1 MLDCHMMSDVIDP
14 DIMNLCITLDQFV
27 RVPLISVNLT
37 TVISTIREFGT
48 KPVWN
53 DNRSSSAN
61 TSSTEDDISSTPVQ
75 ASKNFRTSGIMSIVF
90 PSLIGEDVTNLTVSM
105 SLTEKLN
112 DLSCPFTSSSVNIF
126 GYHVGDGG
134 RLLSIII
141 AANLSPLLFQT
152 KKAVLLL
159 GDGTGA
165 TSGSLATA
173 FPNLSIYITTLPSA
187 EKLTETLIPMEVALL
202 PTTISRRIHL
212 DLIQCCTEDIH
223 SPYYSSS
230 ISGYL
235 NDASVVVDWI
245 ISSIEFGPE
254 HAESHGLIL
263 NAILDLIMKLNPI
276 GQRNLIVKISF
287 SDIISRLDLLQRLA
301 GCYLKMGF
309 RNTPLVHFD
318 GTWTYLICIGIQI
331 NAVSFLSTPIITK
344 ISRKT
349 VISVTQLIRKHN
361 KALEYSSALRAP
373 QSSSQKH
380 KVLQH
385 VSSVAQVGIP
395 CWQRA
400 ANVLQVYTGI
410 VLPPL
415 GPDYWRD
422 LINVVRTQIE
432 LYRGQLMGYEG
443 PYNRLQFFETR
454 LIYCI
459 AVQLAMFDVNRA
471 YLTLDLVRIMKE
483 DILERLYAHRIADI
497 DHRIVTLMMVTGH
510 QLLTMHHLVDQQ
522 APLSI
527 SYG

>member
-1 MLDCHMMSDVIDP
+1 
-14 DIMNLCITLDQFV
+14 
-27 RVPLISVNLT
+27 
-37 TVISTIREFGT
+37 
-48 KPVWN
+48 
-53 DNRSSSAN
+53 
-61 TSSTEDDISSTPVQ
+61 
-75 ASKNFRTSGIMSIVF
+75 
-90 PSLIGEDVTNLTVSM
+90 
-105 SLTEKLN
+105 
-112 DLSCPFTSSSVNIF
+112 
-126 GYHVGDGG
+126 
-134 RLLSIII
+134 
-141 AANLSPLLFQT
+141 
-152 KKAVLLL
+152 
-159 GDGTGA
+159 
-165 TSGSLATA
+165 
-173 FPNLSIYITTLPSA
+173 
-187 EKLTETLIPMEVALL
+187 
-202 PTTISRRIHL
+202 
-212 DLIQCCTEDIH
+212 
-223 SPYYSSS
+223 
-230 ISGYL
+230 
-235 NDASVVVDWI
+235 
-245 ISSIEFGPE
+245 
-254 HAESHGLIL
+254 
-263 NAILDLIMKLNPI
+263 
-276 GQRNLIVKISF
+276 
-287 SDIISRLDLLQRLA
+287 
-301 GCYLKMGF
+301 
-309 RNTPLVHFD
+309 
-318 GTWTYLICIGIQI
+318 
-331 NAVSFLSTPIITK
+331 
-344 ISRKT
+344 